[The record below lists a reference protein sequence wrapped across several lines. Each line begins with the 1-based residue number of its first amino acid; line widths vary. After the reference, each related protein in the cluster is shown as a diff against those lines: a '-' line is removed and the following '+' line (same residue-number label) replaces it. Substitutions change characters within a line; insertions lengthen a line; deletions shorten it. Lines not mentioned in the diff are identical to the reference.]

1 MGVFDDITDRDIE
14 ISERMT
20 AALRAMSSAVVSDP
34 KKAAAGLV
42 GAGIEWLAQEG
53 IDECTIHKMVSWLFA
68 NTSDINAAVARRTF
82 HVVLNN
88 EDPTPSKDSHET
100 D

>member
-1 MGVFDDITDRDIE
+1 MALFDNISDADIE
-14 ISERMT
+14 ISKRMT
-20 AALRAMSSAVVSDP
+20 AALRAMCSVVTSDP

-42 GAGIEWLAQEG
+42 GAGVEWLAEEG
-53 IDECTIHKMVSWLFA
+53 IDECTIHKMISWLFA
-68 NTSDINAAVARRTF
+68 NSSDINAAVARRKF

-88 EDPTPSKDSHET
+88 DDPTPSKNSHET